1 MTSIRV
7 WRGLKSLL
15 VEAVEL
21 HCFQRTILFFF
32 LLKRQKK
39 KEQINQ
45 LKVAVFTNLGGSKDS
60 DIDFKVTLQL
70 WLFRERQA

>member
-7 WRGLKSLL
+7 WRGLKSLM

-32 LLKRQKK
+32 TQKTEK